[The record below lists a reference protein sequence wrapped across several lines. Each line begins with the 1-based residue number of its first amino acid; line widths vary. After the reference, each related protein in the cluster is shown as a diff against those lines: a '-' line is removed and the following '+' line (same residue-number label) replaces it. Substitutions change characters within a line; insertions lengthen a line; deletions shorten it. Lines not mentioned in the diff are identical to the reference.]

1 MYSTQ
6 AWIRV
11 AHRRAVLFF
20 HDTIVDTRSRDA
32 GDRTIETDPRLG
44 EKILGRRQIAR
55 LVYRDKEI
63 TFGGNYD
70 WYPRILMT
78 MFQRLF
84 FMLYI
89 AAKNFQFFFP
99 SIIRYIKSEERK
111 FNLTKEKSYPCMEMS
126 LL

>member
-44 EKILGRRQIAR
+44 EKIRSWDGD
-55 LVYRDKEI
+55 V
-63 TFGGNYD
+63 GV
-70 WYPRILMT
+70 P
-78 MFQRLF
+78 
-84 FMLYI
+84 
-89 AAKNFQFFFP
+89 
-99 SIIRYIKSEERK
+99 
-111 FNLTKEKSYPCMEMS
+111 
-126 LL
+126 

>member
-1 MYSTQ
+1 M
-6 AWIRV
+6 
-11 AHRRAVLFF
+11 
-20 HDTIVDTRSRDA
+20 
-32 GDRTIETDPRLG
+32 
-44 EKILGRRQIAR
+44 
-55 LVYRDKEI
+55 YRDKEI

-70 WYPRILMT
+70 WYPRILMM

-99 SIIRYIKSEERK
+99 SIIRYIKSKERK